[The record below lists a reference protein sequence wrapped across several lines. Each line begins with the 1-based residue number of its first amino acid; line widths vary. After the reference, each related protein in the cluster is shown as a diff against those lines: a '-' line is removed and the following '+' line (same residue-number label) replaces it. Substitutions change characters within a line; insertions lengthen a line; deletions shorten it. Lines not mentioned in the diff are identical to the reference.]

1 MTNVHETNDELEIRF
16 LYHRPTDEQVGRMQ
30 LIRNKALGLAR
41 LVADAALARGARGLV
56 TDGCH
61 SFDDLS
67 VAGF

>member
-41 LVADAALARGARGLV
+41 LVADATPPSRGLV
-56 TDGCH
+56 FPHT
-61 SFDDLS
+61 
-67 VAGF
+67 